1 MRAGRQRPTP
11 AKPKYR
17 QQQENI
23 IETHIQTVDVLVI
36 GGGTAGPMAAA
47 KAKEANPALR
57 VLLLEKAHVKRSGAI
72 SMGMDG
78 LNNAIVPGFA
88 TPEQYVKEITTAND
102 GIVNQKT
109 VMAYAQNSFPMIE
122 ELDRWGV
129 KFEKDETGDYAMRK
143 VHHMGTYVLPMPEGH
158 DIKKVLYRR
167 LKRARVEITN
177 RLVAT
182 RLLTSE
188 DGSIAGAM
196 AFDCRTGDFH
206 VIRAKTVVLSTGAAG
221 RLGLPASGYLF
232 GTYENPTNAGD
243 GYSMAYHA
251 GAELSGIEC
260 FQINPLIK
268 DYNGPACAY
277 VTGPFGGFTTNSH
290 GERFIECDYWSGQM
304 MQEFYN
310 ELQGGNGPVFLKLNH
325 LAEETISTI
334 ETILHTNERPSR
346 GRFHEGR
353 GTNYREQMVEMHISE
368 IGLCSGHSAS
378 GVWVNEHAETTVTG
392 LYAAGDLACVPHNY
406 MLGAFVYGKL
416 AGESAASYCA
426 GKPLADVSQQQID
439 TERARVWAPLSR
451 TDGLPPNQVE
461 YKLRRMVNDYL
472 QPPKVTRKME
482 IGLSRFEAIREDLD
496 RLQARNP
503 HELMRALEVHAIRDC
518 AEMAARASLYRTESR
533 WGLYHN
539 RVDYPERNDAEW
551 LVHVQVKK
559 EQDKMICLKRPLE
572 PYIVALDDKEKSA
585 YQHLRIKKEADAGS
599 TAQQFKK
606 AEPATA

>member
-1 MRAGRQRPTP
+1 
-11 AKPKYR
+11 
-17 QQQENI
+17 
-23 IETHIQTVDVLVI
+23 
-36 GGGTAGPMAAA
+36 
-47 KAKEANPALR
+47 
-57 VLLLEKAHVKRSGAI
+57 
-72 SMGMDG
+72 
-78 LNNAIVPGFA
+78 
-88 TPEQYVKEITTAND
+88 VKEITTAND
-102 GIVNQKT
+102 GIVNQAT
-109 VMAYAQNSFPMIE
+109 VMAYAQGSYPMIE
-122 ELDRWGV
+122 ELDSWGV
-129 KFEKDETGDYAMRK
+129 KFEKDENGDYAMRK

-167 LKRARVEITN
+167 LKRTRVEITN

-182 RLLTSE
+182 RLLTAA

-277 VTGPFGGFTTNSH
+277 VTGPFGGYTTNAK

-310 ELQGGNGPVFLKLNH
+310 ELQGGNGPVFLKLDH

-334 ETILHTNERPSR
+334 EEILHTNERPSR

-353 GTNYREQMVEMHISE
+353 GTDYRQQMVEMHISE

-378 GVWVNEHAETTVTG
+378 GVWVNEHAETTVAG

-416 AGESAASYCA
+416 AGESAARYCA
-426 GKPLADVSQQQID
+426 AHELPEADEAQVAA
-439 TERARVWAPLSR
+439 ERERVWAPLKR
-451 TDGLPPNQVE
+451 KEGLPPSQVE

-482 IGLSRFEAIREDLD
+482 LGLQRFEAIRADLD
-496 RLQARNP
+496 RLTAANP
-503 HELMRALEVHAIRDC
+503 HELMRAMEVHFIRDC
-518 AEMAARASLYRTESR
+518 AELAARASLYRTESR

-539 RVDYPERNDAEW
+539 RVDYPERNDADW
-551 LVHVQVKK
+551 CVHVQVKK
-559 EQDKMICLKRPLE
+559 VGGEMTCFKRPIA
-572 PYIVALDDKEKSA
+572 PYIVPLDEQEKSA
-585 YQHLRIKKEADAGS
+585 YQRLRVRTAAEAPA
-599 TAQQFKK
+599 
-606 AEPATA
+606 AEPIAA

>member
-1 MRAGRQRPTP
+1 M
-11 AKPKYR
+11 
-17 QQQENI
+17 
-23 IETHIQTVDVLVI
+23 ETHVRTVDVLVI
-36 GGGTAGPMAAA
+36 GGGTAGPMAAV
-47 KAKEANPALR
+47 KAKEADPGLR
-57 VLLLEKAHVKRSGAI
+57 VLLLEKANVKRSGAI

-78 LNNAIVPGFA
+78 LNNAVVPGFA
-88 TPEQYVKEITTAND
+88 TPEQYVKEITIAND

-109 VMAYAQNSFPMIE
+109 VMAYAQNSYAMIE
-122 ELDRWGV
+122 ELDSWGV

-182 RLLTSE
+182 RLLTAP
-188 DGSIAGAM
+188 DGAIAGAM
-196 AFDCRTGDFH
+196 AFDCRSGDFH
-206 VIRAKTVVLSTGAAG
+206 VIRAKSVVLATGAAG

-277 VTGPFGGFTTNSH
+277 VTGPFGGHTTNSR

-310 ELQGGNGPVFLKLNH
+310 ELQGGNGPVFLKMNH
-325 LAEETISTI
+325 LAEETIQTI

-353 GTNYREQMVEMHISE
+353 GTDYRSQMVEMHISE

-378 GVWVNEHAETTVTG
+378 GVWVDEQARTTVPG
-392 LYAAGDLACVPHNY
+392 LHAAGDLACVPHNY
-406 MLGAFVYGKL
+406 MLGAFVYGRL
-416 AGESAASYCA
+416 AGESAARWCA
-426 GKPLADVSQQQID
+426 QNGLPPLDEEQVEC
-439 TERARVWAPLSR
+439 ERARVWAPLAR
-451 TDGLPPNQVE
+451 QDGLPPNQVE

-482 IGLSRFEAIREDLD
+482 IGLQRFEAIRADLD
-496 RLQARNP
+496 RIQARNP
-503 HELMRALEVHAIRDC
+503 HELMRAMEVHAIRDC

-539 RVDYPERNDAEW
+539 RVDYPGRNDAEW
-551 LVHVQVKK
+551 FVHVQLKK
-559 EQDKMICLKRPLE
+559 EDGHMRCFKRPVD
-572 PYIVALDDKEKSA
+572 PYIVPLDDQEKNA
-585 YQHLRIKKEADAGS
+585 YRQLRV
-599 TAQQFKK
+599 Q
-606 AEPATA
+606 PAPQPIAA

>member
-1 MRAGRQRPTP
+1 M
-11 AKPKYR
+11 
-17 QQQENI
+17 N
-23 IETHIQTVDVLVI
+23 THIQTVDVLVI
-36 GGGTAGPMAAA
+36 GGGTAGPMAAV
-47 KAKEANPALR
+47 KAKEANPELR
-57 VLLLEKAHVKRSGAI
+57 VLLLEKANVKRSGAI

-78 LNNAIVPGFA
+78 LNNAVVPGFA

-109 VMAYAQNSFPMIE
+109 VMAYARNSYPMIE

-182 RLLTSE
+182 RLLTAA

-196 AFDCRTGDFH
+196 AFDCRTAEFH
-206 VIRAKTVVLSTGAAG
+206 VIRAKTVVLCTGAAG

-277 VTGPFGGFTTNSH
+277 VTGPFGGYTTNNK

-304 MQEFYN
+304 MMEFYR
-310 ELQGGNGPVFLKLNH
+310 ELQGGDGPVFLKLNH

-353 GTNYREQMVEMHISE
+353 GTDYREQMVEMHISE

-378 GVWVNEHAETTVTG
+378 GVWVNEHAATTVPG

-416 AGESAASYCA
+416 AGESAARYCA
-426 GKPLADVSQQQID
+426 ERPLPEVDEAQVER
-439 TERARVWAPLSR
+439 ERARVLAPLTR
-451 TDGLPPNQVE
+451 EDGLPSNQVE

-482 IGLSRFEAIREDLD
+482 IGLQRFEAIREDLD
-496 RLQARNP
+496 RLSARNP
-503 HELMRALEVHAIRDC
+503 HELMRAMEVHAIRDC
-518 AEMAARASLYRTESR
+518 AEMAARASLYRKESR
-533 WGLYHN
+533 WGLYHY
-539 RVDYPERNDAEW
+539 RVDHPERNDADW
-551 LVHVQVKK
+551 FVHVQLQK
-559 EQDKMICLKRPLE
+559 QNDAMTCFKRPIE
-572 PYIVALDDKEKSA
+572 PYIVKLDEEERTA
-585 YQHLRIKKEADAGS
+585 YQRLRINKEEKQDAND
-599 TAQQFKK
+599 F
-606 AEPATA
+606 EYN